1 MAYTRRNKMAKLSH
15 WKSDSDKGGNGMEHT
30 KKMLEITGRLIYP
43 ITVGESAFIHEGEGI
58 RRTSTVL
65 SMEKMSQSEI
75 RFETQNTRYLLRM
88 SSGMEVSAV

>member
-1 MAYTRRNKMAKLSH
+1 MN
-15 WKSDSDKGGNGMEHT
+15 NT
-30 KKMLEITGRLIYP
+30 KKMLEITGSLVYP
-43 ITVGESAFIHEGEGI
+43 ITVGESAFVHEAEGI

-75 RFETQNTRYLLRM
+75 RFETRNTRYLLHM

>member
-1 MAYTRRNKMAKLSH
+1 MDN
-15 WKSDSDKGGNGMEHT
+15 T
-30 KKMLEITGRLIYP
+30 KKMLEITGSLVYP
-43 ITVGESAFIHEGEGI
+43 ITVGESAFIHEEEGI

>member
-1 MAYTRRNKMAKLSH
+1 M
-15 WKSDSDKGGNGMEHT
+15 DHT
-30 KKMLEITGRLIYP
+30 KNMLEITGSLIYP

-75 RFETQNTRYLLRM
+75 SFETQNTKYLLHM
-88 SSGMEVSAV
+88 TSGVEVSAV

>member
-1 MAYTRRNKMAKLSH
+1 
-15 WKSDSDKGGNGMEHT
+15 MEHT

-65 SMEKMSQSEI
+65 SLEKMSQSEI

>member
-1 MAYTRRNKMAKLSH
+1 
-15 WKSDSDKGGNGMEHT
+15 MERT
-30 KKMLEITGRLIYP
+30 KKMLEITGSLIYP

-75 RFETQNTRYLLRM
+75 SFETQNTKYLLHM
-88 SSGMEVSAV
+88 SSGMEAGAV